1 MRACTRRVKKLFSTR
16 LMYGERKSVCP
27 AQTLLIYVCP
37 SNLADTHL
45 HTHTDCSAEP
55 TSHTSHTSNLDQHAL
70 GWLKIAQWSHCG
82 LPLCEVGWD
91 VIKTLGVISPPP
103 LHPPTQWLPVSHATS
118 PLGTTDPLLLII
130 SHRNITLHMHKRCV
144 QDFFLFYIQLCDF
157 IHKSENVMVSL
168 GGN

>member
-1 MRACTRRVKKLFSTR
+1 MRASTRRVKKLFSTR

-103 LHPPTQWLPVSHATS
+103 PAPPHSMTAGQPRDFTTRHHWPTSSHYIAQKY
-118 PLGTTDPLLLII
+118 
-130 SHRNITLHMHKRCV
+130 NITHAQKMCSR
-144 QDFFLFYIQLCDF
+144 FFLFYIQLCDF

>member
-1 MRACTRRVKKLFSTR
+1 MRASMRRVKKPFSTQ

-55 TSHTSHTSNLDQHAL
+55 TSHTSNLDQHAL
-70 GWLKIAQWSHCG
+70 GWLKIAQRSHCG

-91 VIKTLGVISPPP
+91 VIKTLGVISPP
-103 LHPPTQWLPVSHATS
+103 LHPPAQWLSVSHATS
-118 PLGTTDPLLLII
+118 PLGTTDPLLLIV
-130 SHRNITLHMHKRCV
+130 SHRNITLRIHKICV
-144 QDFFLFYIQLCDF
+144 QDCFYFTFSCVTLFT
-157 IHKSENVMVSL
+157 SL
-168 GGN
+168 KMSW